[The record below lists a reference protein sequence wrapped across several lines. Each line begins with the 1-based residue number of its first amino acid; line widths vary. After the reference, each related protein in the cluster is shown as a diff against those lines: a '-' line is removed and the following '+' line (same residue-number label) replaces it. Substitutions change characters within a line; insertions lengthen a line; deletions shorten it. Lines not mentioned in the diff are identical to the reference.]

1 MRFTFGSPHLVSGI
15 DLMPIVVGV
24 FPLAELFYRA
34 YEVHANVEP
43 TAIDCKRISFP
54 TWQEWKGRGLILLR
68 SSLIGVG
75 LGILPGTGATAATFV
90 SYSSAKRLSKN
101 GENFGKGEPDGLVAR
116 RILQQRGRGRRDG
129 PHAGP
134 RHPRRARHGAHARHP
149 DPAWDHPR
157 AYGSWRTIPTSSIRP
172 SCP

>member
-1 MRFTFGSPHLVSGI
+1 
-15 DLMPIVVGV
+15 MPIVVGV

-34 YEVHANVEP
+34 YEVANVEP

-101 GENFGKGEPDGLVAR
+101 GENFRKGEPDKPHRR
-116 RILQQRGRGRRDG
+116 RILQQLRCRAMVPRW
-129 PHAGP
+129 P
-134 RHPRRARHGAHARHP
+134 RHPRRARHGAHARHLTLQITP
-149 DPAWDHPR
+149 GVRLMADNP
-157 AYGSWRTIPTSSIRP
+157 
-172 SCP
+172 